1 MGRVSG
7 NRSSAPRKGGNTLWA
22 GILAGTL
29 IGVGMAAGVAWYL
42 MKSPSPF
49 TKKEQQTAVKPQ
61 PEPAAATEN
70 PVAPPGDGKPRF
82 QFYQVLTGKQ
92 QPGVTPAKP
101 AEKPKPAEKSQL
113 DKSQPG
119 GGKAIAPYE
128 PQILQA
134 GSFSHVDEAEKQKAK
149 LAMLG
154 VEANIQT
161 ATIPEKGVV
170 YRVRLGP
177 YKNPDDM
184 NRVSGI
190 LKQNGVDS
198 TPMRAQ

>member
-1 MGRVSG
+1 MGRASG
-7 NRSSAPRKGGNTLWA
+7 NRSSSTRKEGNTLWA

-29 IGVGMAAGVAWYL
+29 IGVGLAFGVAWYL

-49 TKKEQQTAVKPQ
+49 TKREQQTAVKPL
-61 PEPAAATEN
+61 PEPAAAPEN
-70 PVAPPGDGKPRF
+70 PAAPAGDGKPRF

-92 QPGVTPAKP
+92 QPGVTPAQP
-101 AEKPKPAEKSQL
+101 AEKPKAADKSQ
-113 DKSQPG
+113 QPG

-134 GSFSHVDEAEKQKAK
+134 GSFSHVDEAEKLKAK

-184 NRVSGI
+184 NRASSF
-190 LKQNGVDS
+190 LKQNGVES